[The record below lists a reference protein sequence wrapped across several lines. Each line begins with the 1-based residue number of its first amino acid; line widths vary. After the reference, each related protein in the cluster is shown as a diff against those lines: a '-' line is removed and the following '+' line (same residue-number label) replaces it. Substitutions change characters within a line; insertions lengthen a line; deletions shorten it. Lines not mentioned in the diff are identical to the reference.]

1 MWYVNSLLCYTER
14 GRDQMAMWY
23 FVRGE
28 PVTIRPVEQ
37 DERGAYIIPITD
49 PEET

>member
-1 MWYVNSLLCYTER
+1 MWYVNGLLCYSEQA
-14 GRDQMAMWY
+14 RDQMAMWY

-28 PVTIRPVEQ
+28 PVAIRSVEQ
-37 DERGAYIIPITD
+37 DERGAFIIPITH